1 MKGKF
6 DFCRLAPWWEDMRS
20 RVQRKNTY
28 AMVECVERCGIFRC
42 CLALHEMTSVTSYH
56 LDAGHARTKWPSLAA
71 GTPYFFVSL
80 GRVNVDCKKLVASHS
95 RIPGRYIPIAC
106 HYNSIPVHCIIITVY
121 CIDISKYIIMRIF
134 CMFTFL
140 YVFDWRHVL
149 PMLCLARELHVW
161 VYSDDVILDS
171 LFFN

>member
-1 MKGKF
+1 MGCVTCYWLGMVRGAQSIPSRVQASWQVCMSGGHPHSVLLRCTGCGCLWVPNMKGKF

-95 RIPGRYIPIAC
+95 RIPLPLHSHCMPLQQYTCTYI
-106 HYNSIPVHCIIITVY
+106 
-121 CIDISKYIIMRIF
+121 
-134 CMFTFL
+134 
-140 YVFDWRHVL
+140 VL
-149 PMLCLARELHVW
+149 L
-161 VYSDDVILDS
+161 
-171 LFFN
+171 